1 MKVVLAYVVC
11 AVVWGTTWFA
21 IRVCIGDGGYPT
33 LPAAALRFTI
43 AVAVLV
49 PLAVAGLAR
58 PGPRDRRQ
66 LLWLVVAGLLNALG
80 YGLVYS
86 GEEHVSGALAAVLFG
101 TEPLAVALM
110 VTVTRTE
117 HVHRYDLLGAL
128 IALCGVG
135 VIFWDRLDVSRD
147 QAAGVGLILLAVV
160 VSGAYAVIIK
170 REASGM
176 HPLASAAVFLT
187 VTTVALWAFVLARGW
202 QPLPWPPPVKPTIA
216 LLYLAIFG
224 SVIAFATYFYL
235 LSRINLM
242 ASASLVFV
250 LPIIALFV
258 DAIWEDDVVLAGR
271 TYLGIAIT
279 MAGVLVSV
287 WLRPRAVAPVIEA

>member
-1 MKVVLAYVVC
+1 VKVVLAYVVC

-117 HVHRYDLLGAL
+117 HVHRSDLLGAL

>member
-1 MKVVLAYVVC
+1 MLAYVVC

-21 IRVCIGDGGYPT
+21 IRVCIGAGGYPT
-33 LPAAALRFTI
+33 MPAAALRFTI
-43 AVAVLV
+43 AIAVLL
-49 PLAVAGLAR
+49 PMAAVGLAR
-58 PGPRDRRQ
+58 PGPRNRRQ
-66 LLWLVVAGLLNALG
+66 LLWLAGAGLLNALG

-117 HVHRYDLLGAL
+117 HVRRSDVIGAI
-128 IALCGVG
+128 IALLGVG

-147 QAAGVGLILLAVV
+147 QAAGVGLILLAVI
-160 VSGAYAVIIK
+160 VSGAYAVIVK

-187 VTTVALWAFVLARGW
+187 VTTVALWVFVLASGW

-235 LSRINLM
+235 LSRVNLM
-242 ASASLVFV
+242 ASSSLVFV

-258 DAIWEDDVVLAGR
+258 DSIWEEDVVLHGR

-279 MAGVLVSV
+279 MAGVLFSV